1 MHEKGH
7 GAIAHQVAREIE
19 SELVGLVSEEG
30 CDGLNSQSVR
40 VVDEVMN
47 RGEQRQREYDR
58 MTLHGGTQGAQ
69 FPF

>member
-1 MHEKGH
+1 MG
-7 GAIAHQVAREIE
+7 
-19 SELVGLVSEEG
+19 
-30 CDGLNSQSVR
+30 NSQSVR